1 MEVCEACGK
10 TIINSS
16 KSMKK
21 HPFEITCKNC
31 GSHRVRI
38 SAEDYCDI
46 EIMCEACGTYTHCG
60 RYHGKDKDY
69 SRMTTYGEK
78 RYKHTEWYD

>member
-1 MEVCEACGK
+1 MPK
-10 TIINSS
+10 NF
-16 KSMKK
+16 K
-21 HPFEITCKNC
+21 HSFEITCKNC
-31 GSHRVRI
+31 GSHRIRI

-60 RYHGKDKDY
+60 RYHGKDNDY